1 MDCVGK
7 KIYEENVHR
16 AHIFVSVTNSKLGDI
31 IDDRV
36 IYNLLVSKDGIF
48 KNTPLTSEKY
58 VILNKVE
65 TKSRKRTAEKIKS
78 KVLSNKVDIKKVI
91 SASVGKEARVT
102 GLIMASGF
110 SRRMKTDK
118 LLLEIAGKTVLARVI
133 EATLNSD
140 LDQVIVVYRKTQV
153 RDIAESYG
161 VKAVLNEYALEGQ
174 SASIRAGLLSLE
186 KDMNGMMFIVGDQ
199 PMLDFETINILI
211 DQFEQNQRNIIIP
224 TYNENKGNPTI
235 FPRALTGELEVLNGD
250 VGGRQVINDNLNK
263 VKYVKIDNHKA
274 GMDMDT
280 VEEYEKLKGE
290 FQ

>member
-1 MDCVGK
+1 
-7 KIYEENVHR
+7 
-16 AHIFVSVTNSKLGDI
+16 
-31 IDDRV
+31 
-36 IYNLLVSKDGIF
+36 
-48 KNTPLTSEKY
+48 
-58 VILNKVE
+58 
-65 TKSRKRTAEKIKS
+65 
-78 KVLSNKVDIKKVI
+78 
-91 SASVGKEARVT
+91 
-102 GLIMASGF
+102 MASGF

-211 DQFEQNQRNIIIP
+211 DQFEQNQDKIIIP
-224 TYNENKGNPTI
+224 LYNKNKGNPTI
-235 FPRALTGELEVLNGD
+235 FPISLVDELNALEGD
-250 VGGRQVINDNLNK
+250 VGGRQVINDNLDR
-263 VKYVKIDNHKA
+263 VKYIKIDNHRA

-280 VEEYEKLKGE
+280 VEEYEKLKEE
-290 FQ
+290 F